1 MNNIENVIR
10 EFVIEINDQMASV
23 KLTDTSSLQD
33 CGFSSL
39 DFVKL
44 VVFVEL
50 KFEIDFP
57 VEYMRPVYIDSISKI
72 ADIVRKVQEGY
83 GDDIHE

>member
-10 EFVIEINDQMASV
+10 EFVIEVNDQMASV

-33 CGFSSL
+33 GGFSSL

-44 VVFVEL
+44 VLFVEL
-50 KFEIDFP
+50 KFEIEFP
-57 VEYMRPVYIDSISKI
+57 LEYMRPVYIDSISKI
-72 ADIVRKVQEGY
+72 ADIVRKIQEGY

>member
-10 EFVIEINDQMASV
+10 EFVIKINYQMASV

-33 CGFSSL
+33 SGFSSL

-44 VVFVEL
+44 VLFVEL
-50 KFEIDFP
+50 KFEIEFP
-57 VEYMRPVYIDSISKI
+57 VEYMIPVYIDSISKI
-72 ADIVRKVQEGY
+72 ADIVRKVQEGHV
-83 GDDIHE
+83 DDIRE

>member
-10 EFVIEINDQMASV
+10 EFVIKINYQMASV

-33 CGFSSL
+33 SGFSSL
-39 DFVKL
+39 DFVK
-44 VVFVEL
+44 VVLFVEL
-50 KFEIDFP
+50 KFEIELP

-72 ADIVRKVQEGY
+72 ADIVRKVQEGHV
-83 GDDIHE
+83 DDIHE